1 MITLQLKN
9 KHLYFALESIWNDL
23 DYRFKYQINQLAM
36 ANDDDEYEQKIE
48 VNRETI
54 AKIIQSVNL
63 KPQGISRE
71 INPEMFI
78 AVQTQIQALVQQGN
92 EEAIEIAQDMASPK
106 KSLMIYVTDTNG
118 TFTSAGWWGYN
129 GTTWKLI
136 LAE

>member
-36 ANDDDEYEQKIE
+36 ANDDDKYEQKIE

-92 EEAIEIAQDMASPK
+92 EEAIEIAQDMAKATLANTEMLNAKIASGK
-106 KSLMIYVTDTNG
+106 EQILKE
-118 TFTSAGWWGYN
+118 
-129 GTTWKLI
+129 WK
-136 LAE
+136 

>member
-78 AVQTQIQALVQQGN
+78 AVQSQIQALVQQGN
-92 EEAIEIAQDMASPK
+92 EEAIEIAQDMAKATLANTEMLNAKIASGK
-106 KSLMIYVTDTNG
+106 EQILKE
-118 TFTSAGWWGYN
+118 
-129 GTTWKLI
+129 WK
-136 LAE
+136 

>member
-1 MITLQLKN
+1 MV
-9 KHLYFALESIWNDL
+9 L

-78 AVQTQIQALVQQGN
+78 AVQSQIQALVQQGN
-92 EEAIEIAQDMASPK
+92 EEAIEIAQDMAKATLANTEMLNAKIASGK
-106 KSLMIYVTDTNG
+106 EQILKE
-118 TFTSAGWWGYN
+118 
-129 GTTWKLI
+129 WK
-136 LAE
+136 

>member
-78 AVQTQIQALVQQGN
+78 AVQSQIQALVQQGN
-92 EEAIEIAQDMASPK
+92 EEAIEIAQDMPN
-106 KSLMIYVTDTNG
+106 L
-118 TFTSAGWWGYN
+118 
-129 GTTWKLI
+129 
-136 LAE
+136 

>member
-78 AVQTQIQALVQQGN
+78 AVQSQIQALVQQGN
-92 EEAIEIAQDMASPK
+92 EEAIEIAQDMAK
-106 KSLMIYVTDTNG
+106 ATLANTEMLNAKI
-118 TFTSAGWWGYN
+118 TSGKEQILKE
-129 GTTWKLI
+129 WK
-136 LAE
+136 

>member
-23 DYRFKYQINQLAM
+23 DYRFKYQINELAT
-36 ANDDDEYEQKIE
+36 ANDDDDFEQKIE

-92 EEAIEIAQDMASPK
+92 EEAIEIAQDMAKATLANTEMLNAKIASGK
-106 KSLMIYVTDTNG
+106 EQILKE
-118 TFTSAGWWGYN
+118 
-129 GTTWKLI
+129 WK
-136 LAE
+136 

>member
-92 EEAIEIAQDMASPK
+92 EEAIEIAQDMAKATLANTEMLNAKIASGK
-106 KSLMIYVTDTNG
+106 EQILKE
-118 TFTSAGWWGYN
+118 
-129 GTTWKLI
+129 WK
-136 LAE
+136 

>member
-78 AVQTQIQALVQQGN
+78 AVQSQIQALVQQGN
-92 EEAIEIAQDMASPK
+92 EEAIEIAQDMAK
-106 KSLMIYVTDTNG
+106 ATLANTEMLNAKI
-118 TFTSAGWWGYN
+118 TSRKEQILKE
-129 GTTWKLI
+129 WK
-136 LAE
+136 

>member
-23 DYRFKYQINQLAM
+23 DYRFKYQINELAT

-92 EEAIEIAQDMASPK
+92 EEAIEIAQDMAKATLANTEMLNAKIASGK
-106 KSLMIYVTDTNG
+106 EQILKE
-118 TFTSAGWWGYN
+118 
-129 GTTWKLI
+129 WK
-136 LAE
+136 

>member
-1 MITLQLKN
+1 
-9 KHLYFALESIWNDL
+9 
-23 DYRFKYQINQLAM
+23 M

-92 EEAIEIAQDMASPK
+92 EEAIEIAQDMAKATLANTEMLNAKIASGK
-106 KSLMIYVTDTNG
+106 EQILKE
-118 TFTSAGWWGYN
+118 
-129 GTTWKLI
+129 WK
-136 LAE
+136 

>member
-63 KPQGISRE
+63 KPQGVSRE

-78 AVQTQIQALVQQGN
+78 AVQTQIQALVKQGN
-92 EEAIEIAQDMASPK
+92 EEAIEIAQDMAKATLANTEMLNAKIASGK
-106 KSLMIYVTDTNG
+106 EQILKE
-118 TFTSAGWWGYN
+118 
-129 GTTWKLI
+129 WK
-136 LAE
+136 

>member
-78 AVQTQIQALVQQGN
+78 AVQTQIQALVKQGN
-92 EEAIEIAQDMASPK
+92 EEAIEIAQDMAKATLANTEMLNAKIASGK
-106 KSLMIYVTDTNG
+106 EQILKE
-118 TFTSAGWWGYN
+118 
-129 GTTWKLI
+129 WK
-136 LAE
+136 

>member
-1 MITLQLKN
+1 MITLKLKN
-9 KHLYFALESIWNDL
+9 KHLYFALESIWDNL

-36 ANDDDEYEQKIE
+36 ANDDDEYKQKIE

-78 AVQTQIQALVQQGN
+78 AVQSQIQALVKQGN
-92 EEAIEIAQDMASPK
+92 EEAIEIAQDMAK
-106 KSLMIYVTDTNG
+106 ATATNTEMLNAKIASG
-118 TFTSAGWWGYN
+118 KEQILKE
-129 GTTWKLI
+129 WK
-136 LAE
+136 

>member
-9 KHLYFALESIWNDL
+9 KHLYFALESIWDDL

-92 EEAIEIAQDMASPK
+92 EEAIEIAQDMAKATLANTEMLNAKIASGK
-106 KSLMIYVTDTNG
+106 EQILKE
-118 TFTSAGWWGYN
+118 
-129 GTTWKLI
+129 WK
-136 LAE
+136 

>member
-78 AVQTQIQALVQQGN
+78 AIQAQIQALVQQGN
-92 EEAIEIAQDMASPK
+92 EEAIEIAQDMAKATLANTEMLNAKIASGK
-106 KSLMIYVTDTNG
+106 EQILKE
-118 TFTSAGWWGYN
+118 
-129 GTTWKLI
+129 WK
-136 LAE
+136 

>member
-1 MITLQLKN
+1 MAFI
-9 KHLYFALESIWNDL
+9 HHH
-23 DYRFKYQINQLAM
+23 QLAM

-92 EEAIEIAQDMASPK
+92 EEAIEIAQDMAKATLANTEMLNAKIASGK
-106 KSLMIYVTDTNG
+106 EQILKE
-118 TFTSAGWWGYN
+118 
-129 GTTWKLI
+129 WK
-136 LAE
+136 

>member
-36 ANDDDEYEQKIE
+36 VNDDDEYEQKIE

-78 AVQTQIQALVQQGN
+78 AVQSQIQALVQQGN
-92 EEAIEIAQDMASPK
+92 EEAIEIAQDMAK
-106 KSLMIYVTDTNG
+106 ATLANTEMLNAKI
-118 TFTSAGWWGYN
+118 TSGKEQILKE
-129 GTTWKLI
+129 WK
-136 LAE
+136 

>member
-48 VNRETI
+48 VNGETI

-92 EEAIEIAQDMASPK
+92 EEAIEIAQDMAKATLANTEMLNAKIASGK
-106 KSLMIYVTDTNG
+106 EQILKE
-118 TFTSAGWWGYN
+118 
-129 GTTWKLI
+129 WK
-136 LAE
+136 